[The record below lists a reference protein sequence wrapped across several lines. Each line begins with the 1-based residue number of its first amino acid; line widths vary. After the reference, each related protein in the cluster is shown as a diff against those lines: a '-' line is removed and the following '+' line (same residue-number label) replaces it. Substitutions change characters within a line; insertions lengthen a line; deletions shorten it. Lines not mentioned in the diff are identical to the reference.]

1 MKTGFTRHLKYLQCH
16 VSFCCCCYR
25 HRRRHRRGIFGRGGG
40 GLETPGPTIVADFHD
55 VTVGGDP
62 DIIQRRYLEA
72 T

>member
-1 MKTGFTRHLKYLQCH
+1 MFRSAAAVTATAAAT
-16 VSFCCCCYR
+16 VAASSA
-25 HRRRHRRGIFGRGGG
+25 GGG